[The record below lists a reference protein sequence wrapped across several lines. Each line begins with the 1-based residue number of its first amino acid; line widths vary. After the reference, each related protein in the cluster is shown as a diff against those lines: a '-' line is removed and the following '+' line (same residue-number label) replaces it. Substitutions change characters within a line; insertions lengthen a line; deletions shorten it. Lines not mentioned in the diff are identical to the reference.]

1 MKTRLTTAHEVRMSE
16 SDGQLLADASA
27 RYAVDGLSGAR
38 PGRAEQV
45 KGGRDDVG

>member
-1 MKTRLTTAHEVRMSE
+1 MSE
-16 SDGQLLADASA
+16 SDGQPLADAA
-27 RYAVDGLSGAR
+27 VRYTVDGSGAQ